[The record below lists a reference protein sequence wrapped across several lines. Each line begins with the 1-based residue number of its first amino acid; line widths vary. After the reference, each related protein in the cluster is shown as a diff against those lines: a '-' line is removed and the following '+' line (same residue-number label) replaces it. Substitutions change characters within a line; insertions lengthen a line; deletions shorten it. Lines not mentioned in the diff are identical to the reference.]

1 MLLPKHCCVRLNGK
15 DCYMSSSYIV
25 SITSLTEEYMIG
37 VVCTDHRDG
46 LQKRLKVMQLRGNV
60 PAGDIKIQPVKIV
73 STDCI
78 KGSDEDYDE
87 VSSKRDITCVKKDV

>member
-1 MLLPKHCCVRLNGK
+1 MLLPKHCSVRVNGK

-37 VVCTDHRDG
+37 VVCSDHKNG
-46 LQKRLKVMQLRGNV
+46 LEERLKVMQLTGNV
-60 PAGDIKIQPVKIV
+60 PTGNIKIQPVKIV

-78 KGSDEDYDE
+78 RGSDEDFYE
-87 VSSKRDITCVKKDV
+87 ISSKRDITNVRKGV

>member
-1 MLLPKHCCVRLNGK
+1 MLLPEHCSVRVNGQ

-37 VVCTDHRDG
+37 VVCNDHREG
-46 LQKRLKVMQLRGNV
+46 LEERLKVMQLTGNV
-60 PAGDIKIQPVKIV
+60 PTGNIKIQPVKTV

-78 KGSDEDYDE
+78 RGTDEDYYE
-87 VSSKRDITCVKKDV
+87 VSSKRGITYVRKDV